1 MADANISADLRQM
14 SHGQLKGRE
23 FNRYDINGYRFRTT
37 SLEVNRPLAAT
48 SNSGVLLTAAEGSGE
63 VNNYYGVLQKIIEYT
78 FGGPKELKLVFFDCQ
93 WFDPK
98 SGTRVDDFGMVD
110 VNHNSRYTAHNNNVV
125 LAHQVEQVYYLS
137 YPHPSLKNWWVV
149 YKVNREVHPQR
160 FDEYVENH
168 EDDDDVGVYQEEVDD
183 EYVENHENF
192 RISSGT
198 GLAEIASG
206 TLELMSEEQEVGPS
220 RKRTRQ
226 SQRIIEKQQRIIE
239 EQEIFEEESEGEEIE
254 EDVVQEEME
263 ELERREQRVAEAD
276 SDADDF

>member
-1 MADANISADLRQM
+1 M
-14 SHGQLKGRE
+14 K
-23 FNRYDINGYRFRTT
+23 
-37 SLEVNRPLAAT
+37 
-48 SNSGVLLTAAEGSGE
+48 
-63 VNNYYGVLQKIIEYT
+63 
-78 FGGPKELKLVFFDCQ
+78 
-93 WFDPK
+93 
-98 SGTRVDDFGMVD
+98 
-110 VNHNSRYTAHNNNVV
+110 
-125 LAHQVEQVYYLS
+125 QVYYLS